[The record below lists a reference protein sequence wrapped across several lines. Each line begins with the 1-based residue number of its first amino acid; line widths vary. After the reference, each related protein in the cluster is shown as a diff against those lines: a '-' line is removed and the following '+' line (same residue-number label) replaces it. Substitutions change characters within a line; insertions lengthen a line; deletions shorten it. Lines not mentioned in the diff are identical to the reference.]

1 MLIVLGVQT
10 CTVELARAQSSGV
23 AGLNFQTYAAG
34 GPTPTYTQGADGSIT
49 NRTLLSTGTVS
60 TINYNWGGNSVL
72 NSGRNEGVIVR
83 FHGFINIPT
92 AGLYSFGG
100 QADDGIRIRINNIQV
115 VDSWIESG
123 GAFRSGNVNLPA
135 GVLPVEVMYYENGG
149 GAMVNFQWYVQSTAT
164 WQIVPS
170 TSLATT
176 STFFA
181 PSAPQYTSGI
191 TTQQQTRKNSATT
204 RQTAVT
210 NNSIFIEQVGDNNNI
225 TVSQQSSN
233 NQIKGV
239 GQQAASIQGNLNE
252 ITVRQGTQSGSS
264 TGRNL
269 LELSV
274 NGNSNTLN
282 LNQGRNSDG
291 TNPGADSNNHY
302 QMLNLTGSTN
312 TVTTVQKDGSNTA
325 QGHFMENTISGNSN
339 IINLTQ
345 QGNGG
350 KILFGNVNGN
360 SNSATV
366 NQKDSGQ
373 HYLDFALIGNGH
385 NLNVIQEGTGSHK
398 ATISL
403 TNAGGAATV
412 NLNQQGVNNQ
422 TYSIQ
427 QSCAN
432 PSGCTTTVTQSQ

>member
-10 CTVELARAQSSGV
+10 CTVELARAQGV
-23 AGLNFQTYAAG
+23 QGLTYETYAGTGASPSRNPLAN
-34 GPTPTYTQGADGSIT
+34 PTV
-49 NRTLLSTGTVS
+49 RSTGVS
-60 TINYNWGGNSVL
+60 ANINYPSGSFGNNIL
-72 NSGRNEGVIVR
+72 GSGLIDRVIVKWT
-83 FHGFINIPT
+83 GWINIPT
-92 AGLYSFGG
+92 SGTYQFGG
-100 QADDGIRIRINNIQV
+100 SADDGIHVTIDNTV
-115 VDSWIESG
+115 VIDSWIDSG
-123 GAFRSGNVNLPA
+123 NAFRTGTPITL
-135 GVLPVEVMYYENGG
+135 GTGPVPITVWYYENGG
-149 GAMVNFQWYVQSTAT
+149 GQTIVFQWLVNGTWQVVPTTVFATQSTYWT
-164 WQIVPS
+164 PVV
-170 TSLATT
+170 
-176 STFFA
+176 
-181 PSAPQYTSGI
+181 PQYTSGI
-191 TTQQQTRKNSATT
+191 TIQQQTRKNSANT

-210 NNSIFIEQVGDNNNI
+210 NNSIFIDQVGDNNTI

-233 NQIKGV
+233 NQVRGV

-252 ITVRQGTQSGSS
+252 ITVRQGTQSGSI

-345 QGNGG
+345 QGSGG

-366 NQKDSGQ
+366 NQKDGGQ
-373 HYLDFALIGNGH
+373 HYLDFALTGNGH
-385 NLNVIQEGTGSHK
+385 SLNVIQEGTGSHK